1 MIQIKLMLHL
11 QKTRIEYSE
20 SDNAEIK
27 DEKATNVMKDSTDN
41 TQDMDIT
48 DVTLAKSRKEY
59 VPGRVESD
67 YKEIKYENS
76 TKVMKDSID

>member
-1 MIQIKLMLHL
+1 
-11 QKTRIEYSE
+11 
-20 SDNAEIK
+20 
-27 DEKATNVMKDSTDN
+27 MKDSTDN